1 MFQCNKKTISSIN
14 WPENNSI
21 RQKEKSVRALLV
33 AVPSKDPNW
42 KHTSCQSVIVYNR
55 KGWLHESFLTNKIKY
70 MWEII
75 KRMLIKPVICRKC
88 LICVDR
94 IDIHVNHHHQMH
106 HRADHLYQEID
117 KCKNFTREY
126 EKKLFSSQL
135 NISENDDEKL
145 KIKRKQIQRKWDRHK
160 KLPKDLQE
168 VQNVKKWKE
177 VNKKDTDE
185 KLSKVNS

>member
-1 MFQCNKKTISSIN
+1 
-14 WPENNSI
+14 
-21 RQKEKSVRALLV
+21 
-33 AVPSKDPNW
+33 
-42 KHTSCQSVIVYNR
+42 
-55 KGWLHESFLTNKIKY
+55 
-70 MWEII
+70 
-75 KRMLIKPVICRKC
+75 
-88 LICVDR
+88 
-94 IDIHVNHHHQMH
+94 MH

-145 KIKRKQIQRKWDRHK
+145 KIKHKQIQRKWDRHK
-160 KLPKDLQE
+160 KLPNDLQE